1 MKKRAIGQS
10 GWLWTSLA
18 SVVAFIYFF
27 PVLFIILTAFRSRS
41 DTLATPPK
49 WIFTPTFE
57 NFYHIFFRS
66 MANSTEYVATGFHV
80 YFFNSI
86 YISGMSVLL
95 ALLIG
100 TLAAYGFSRHPLRG
114 NDTYLFIILT
124 TFSDATFNLH

>member
-1 MKKRAIGQS
+1 MKKRAIGHA

-49 WIFTPTFE
+49 WFFTPTFE

-66 MANSTEYVATGFHV
+66 MANSTEYVATGFHM

-86 YISGMSVLL
+86 YSFRKTFYS
-95 ALLIG
+95 ALI
-100 TLAAYGFSRHPLRG
+100 
-114 NDTYLFIILT
+114 
-124 TFSDATFNLH
+124 

>member
-49 WIFTPTFE
+49 WFFTPTFE

-66 MANSTEYVATGFHV
+66 MANSTEYVAC
-80 YFFNSI
+80 
-86 YISGMSVLL
+86 LL
-95 ALLIG
+95 YTSPSPRDGLL
-100 TLAAYGFSRHPLRG
+100 SRMPS
-114 NDTYLFIILT
+114 Y
-124 TFSDATFNLH
+124 A